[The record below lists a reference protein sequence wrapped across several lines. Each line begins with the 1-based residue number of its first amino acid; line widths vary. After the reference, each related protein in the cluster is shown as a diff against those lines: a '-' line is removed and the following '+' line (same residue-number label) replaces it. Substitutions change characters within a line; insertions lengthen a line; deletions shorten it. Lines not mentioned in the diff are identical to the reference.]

1 MSDIVFMML
10 FWCLTLFDFVGDIST
25 AQPSHHCYKPKYQR
39 YRMYLKGLYRS
50 SRIFAD
56 SKWPP
61 TPSREYISLTVVKG
75 KRCKDEYIGY
85 TLQRNV
91 ADLLERRKK
100 ISIQQIL
107 EAEEGHEVP
116 RLVLMEGAPGIGKS
130 TLAWELCRNWDEFD
144 CLKKYDLVI
153 LLRLREEEVQ
163 KIKKVRHFF
172 EGASGANKK
181 TLAEEVLEDQGSR
194 VLFILDGFD
203 ELPKPLQQKGFLLDL
218 IKAKVLPLSTVLV
231 TSRPSATAD
240 LLSSCK
246 PGKRVE
252 VLGFTQESVER
263 YARSIFSDDP
273 PKLAGFMAYISASS
287 NPAINSLM
295 YVPLNA
301 AIIVEIYQDC
311 RSGDLLPHT
320 LTELYTQ
327 LCLTILNRYLKVHHP
342 LLRVGNFKDLPRD
355 QPSDLYQQF
364 LDLCKLAFEG
374 IVNDNV
380 IFSSTPHPNHFGF
393 LDSLPALHGG
403 AGGFS
408 YNFLHLTVQEFF
420 AAYHISCLGT
430 NGRDVFRKYGKD
442 PRWNVVWRF
451 VAGLT
456 KFEVYQDYID
466 TDVFTAPYNRLSYSL
481 FLFQCVF
488 EAQTMEHFYSALD
501 PLRSPAPADLSI
513 ADQSMDDFSSVFE
526 SSLVVS
532 TAEKKRPENVFFSSS
547 LFSNSG
553 ADENPA
559 AVVHLGS
566 ATSTSLDAYSLGYCI
581 ANFPIAVTWNVTLEG
596 DLHHSFSCGLKTKEP
611 NEGIISGL
619 HVHSCQIDF
628 AELKSNPLQSITQLS
643 ICYCELTNTDMIHF
657 SDLIPTFP
665 NLKALSVHHN
675 RLTDGQQDGFYK
687 VLQKLCSSNVTELH
701 IPNTGLGELLGSH
714 HDYSGILKR
723 LMNPVSGKIE
733 VLGIGHFAGFWDS
746 NDDMVAELLSA
757 GPFSFHTLGLFFE
770 DLSPHVDHLK
780 NNSWL
785 HALGLFFND
794 PLPHVHGLVDIV
806 RNNTSLQLLGF
817 FIYADFVEVSIDAI
831 KLLAGAVHE
840 NINLKIVAFFVV
852 GVGDNDQEVFEYM
865 SSNHEELTLIDPRII
880 WKHNDH

>member
-1 MSDIVFMML
+1 M
-10 FWCLTLFDFVGDIST
+10 
-25 AQPSHHCYKPKYQR
+25 YQ
-39 YRMYLKGLYRS
+39 KSLYRS
-50 SRIFAD
+50 FRISAD
-56 SKWPP
+56 KWPP

-85 TLQRNV
+85 TLQRNFT
-91 ADLLERRKK
+91 DLLERRKK

-107 EAEEGHEVP
+107 EAEEGNEVP

-144 CLKKYDLVI
+144 SLKKYDLVI

-163 KIKKVRHFF
+163 KITKVSEFF
-172 EGASGANKK
+172 RPHRFSGIDEEA
-181 TLAEEVLEDQGSR
+181 LADEVHESQGSS

-203 ELPKPLQQKGFLLDL
+203 ELPKPLQSNSFLLDL
-218 IKAKVLPLSTVLV
+218 IKARVLPQSTVLV
-231 TSRPSATAD
+231 TSRPSATVE
-240 LLSSCK
+240 LLSSCN

-252 VLGFTQESVER
+252 VLGFTQESVEK

-273 PKLAGFMAYISASS
+273 PRLEGFMAYISSSS

-301 AIIVEIYQDC
+301 AIIVAIYQDC
-311 RSGDLLPHT
+311 SSSKLLPHT

-327 LCLTILNRYLKVHHP
+327 LCLTILNRYLIVHHQS
-342 LLRVGNFKDLPRD
+342 VEKFEDL
-355 QPSDLYQQF
+355 PSDLYAQF
-364 LDLCKLAFEG
+364 LLLSELAFGG
-374 IVNDNV
+374 IVGNNV
-380 IFSSTPHPNHFGF
+380 IFSSTPLQNHFGF
-393 LDSLPALHGG
+393 LDSLPSLHGG
-403 AGGFS
+403 GGVS

-420 AAYHISCLGT
+420 AAYHVSCLGT
-430 NGRDVFRKYGKD
+430 DGRHVFHEYGKD

-456 KFEVYQDYID
+456 KFEMYQNYID
-466 TDVFTAPYNRLSYSL
+466 TGVFTAPYNRLSYSS
-481 FLFQCVF
+481 FLFQCLF

-501 PLRSPAPADLSI
+501 PSHCLPAPADLSI
-513 ADQSMDDFSSVFE
+513 ADQSMDGFSSIFE
-526 SSLVVS
+526 TQLVVS
-532 TAEKKRPENVFFSSS
+532 TAENKRPENVFFSSS
-547 LFSNSG
+547 LFSNSS
-553 ADENPA
+553 ADEAPA
-559 AVVHLGS
+559 AEVHL
-566 ATSTSLDAYSLGYCI
+566 AIPTSTSLDAYSLGYCI

-619 HVHSCQIDF
+619 HVHSSKIDF

-643 ICYCELTNTDMIHF
+643 ICYCDLTNADMIHL
-657 SDLIPTFP
+657 SHLIPTFP

-687 VLQKLCSSNVTELH
+687 VLQKLCDSNVTELH
-701 IPNTGLGELLGSH
+701 IPNTGLGELLGSP
-714 HDYSGILKR
+714 HDYSGVLKH
-723 LMNPVSGKIE
+723 LMNPVSGKVE
-733 VLGIGHFAGFWDS
+733 VLGVGHFVGFGDS

-757 GPFSFHTLGLFFE
+757 GPFSFHTLGLFFD

-785 HALGLFFND
+785 RALGLFFTD
-794 PLPHVHGLVDIV
+794 PLPHVQGLVDIV
-806 RNNTSLQLLGF
+806 RNNTSVQLLGF
-817 FIYADFVEVSIDAI
+817 FIYAEFVEVNIDAI
-831 KLLAGAVHE
+831 KLLASVVHQ
-840 NINLKIVAFFVV
+840 NTNLMIVAFLVV
-852 GVGDNDQEVFEYM
+852 GVGKNDEEVLDYM
-865 SSNHEELTLIDPRII
+865 SRNHEELTLIDPRII